1 MFSDIGEKIE
11 AVLLNTLLFILL
23 LAVFCVP
30 FYLCVSVATARE
42 RAEQLEKARQD
53 IIELQL
59 KLMEAHN
66 ELDSA
71 IHELAELKLATK

>member
-11 AVLLNTLLFILL
+11 DMLQVIPLTAIVCALVYIGIG
-23 LAVFCVP
+23 A
-30 FYLCVSVATARE
+30 ATARE

-53 IIELQL
+53 IIELQP

-71 IHELAELKLATK
+71 MHELAELRSADK